1 MLKGRATP
9 EGTAAFADASPADA
23 RNYAN
28 VRGLTLSNVGIGTYL
43 GEADSR
49 TDLAVEAAVRASAA
63 EGVNVIDTAINYR
76 AQRAERSVGRAVAA
90 MAAAAGGGGGDGGG
104 DGGGGAPPVPREA
117 LFISTKN
124 GYVTHD
130 AEKPGGFWEQVKEQY
145 TDTGIVKEGDIS
157 SGYHCMTVRFLEDQ
171 LEKSR
176 ANLGLECID
185 LLYLHNAVEGQMRD
199 MGRGAFADAL
209 AAAFEMYERQRRAG
223 RIAFYGMATWE
234 CFRAEPGSAQHMSLE
249 DVAGMAAE
257 ASGGEPSG
265 HGLAFIQM
273 PFNAHYDEALLRRN
287 QQAGGGGGGGGGAPV
302 SALDAAGRLGIGVF
316 ASAPLMQG
324 RLLAPGVMP
333 EFLGIASPA
342 ARALQL
348 ARSAPGVTAALVGQK
363 SAEHTAEN
371 MSVMGMPPVPPG
383 EFGSLVERLVSSS
396 PRAARAG
403 QQQGP

>member
-1 MLKGRATP
+1 MLRGRATT

-90 MAAAAGGGGGDGGG
+90 MAMAAAGGGGGGG
-104 DGGGGAPPVPREA
+104 DGGGGGAPPVPREA

-145 TDTGIVKEGDIS
+145 TDTGIVREGDIS

-257 ASGGEPSG
+257 ASGGEPGG

-287 QQAGGGGGGGGGAPV
+287 QQAGGGGGGGASV
-302 SALDAAGRLGIGVF
+302 SALEAAGRLGIGVF

-403 QQQGP
+403 RQQEP